1 MTAVVRKSVCFRTL
15 IVKILQLNN
24 ADLFQQK
31 NIQKPTLKSP
41 MHLVLNLYCL
51 IFDLLYIFIHY
62 PIVTKMQL
70 YCFDHRG
77 IRTFPN
83 AMV

>member
-1 MTAVVRKSVCFRTL
+1 MYGSEK
-15 IVKILQLNN
+15 VK
-24 ADLFQQK
+24 QK
-31 NIQKPTLKSP
+31 TSRSRSTFKSP

-77 IRTFPN
+77 IRIFPN